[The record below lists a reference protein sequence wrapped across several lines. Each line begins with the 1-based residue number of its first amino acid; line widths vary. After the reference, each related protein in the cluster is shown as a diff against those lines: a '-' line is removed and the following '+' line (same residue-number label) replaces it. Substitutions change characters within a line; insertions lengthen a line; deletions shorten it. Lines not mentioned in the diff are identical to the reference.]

1 MQIDMLIPLAILGAI
16 IAYLLY
22 SRSMYEKEV
31 VEVYEE
37 KLKQWKEHSDTT
49 VTSQKRLVALVF
61 DQDYELSIETL
72 DDKCVDRL
80 SRGKFHIGKLK

>member
-1 MQIDMLIPLAILGAI
+1 MEIDMLIPLVILGLI
-16 IAYLLY
+16 IGYLLY

-37 KLKQWKEHSDTT
+37 KLKQWKEHSDNTI
-49 VTSQKRLVALVF
+49 VSYKELVGLVY
-61 DQDYELSIETL
+61 DQDYELTIETL

-80 SRGKFHIGKLK
+80 SRGKFHLKER